1 MDMGA
6 IQDYLPA
13 CSECLIGMIEGTWNT
28 NAVCTR
34 CLNWSIKGNSGLLH
48 FEPPDNFPK
57 DELNASGKLQPL
69 CLSYKQLCSAVEKAR
84 QQLESNAWTLSNA
97 EAYLRIHCLTDNTIS
112 DVLEAANL
120 RGLLAAAQEHAE
132 AECDFLSMLQNEK
145 PDCFIDCKLPALWQR
160 PVQLH
165 QHIDV
170 IMHLLFLGVQKTLAH
185 LVHDWAK
192 MKGKNSEFQQF
203 ACNILQS
210 IPHVPWCPV
219 APYTGDRLGGWVSE
233 NFLALARLTKWFY
246 GALDKVAAVDTPYK
260 EPTIP
265 HHKWLKGMCIDWLEA
280 HGITFESMLDTTVS
294 ASEKLQ
300 TSCQDYVSKRMPL
313 KKADAKTLRS
323 MVATYKD
330 SPTSSIPA
338 LVKDQLCSV
347 SNIINLT
354 QAWQVLV
361 AKIMS
366 TEATEESIR
375 DIDQHIKI
383 FLTLFARVDKS
394 MNGGKKN
401 YIPKFRSSYNFAC
414 LLNLPDLIREF
425 GPLRNLWEGA
435 AQGEGFI
442 QVLKPELSMGLR
454 KNWHVAKMERLLK
467 WKGLRSIM
475 ELTLDVSLDDA
486 PKAKLSANLFVY
498 KDLLSATKA
507 YACRYPLSAIALVD
521 GKYGMVV
528 RESNTMHFA
537 ALERKHYDSCVN
549 GCHYHHWDLDVKSGL
564 HELEEQIV
572 QEYVILLPMLNG
584 EGLPGNGQDPVYT
597 VITSNWN
604 EIDNVG
610 CFCQP
615 ELQINVSTI

>member
-1 MDMGA
+1 
-6 IQDYLPA
+6 
-13 CSECLIGMIEGTWNT
+13 
-28 NAVCTR
+28 
-34 CLNWSIKGNSGLLH
+34 
-48 FEPPDNFPK
+48 
-57 DELNASGKLQPL
+57 
-69 CLSYKQLCSAVEKAR
+69 
-84 QQLESNAWTLSNA
+84 
-97 EAYLRIHCLTDNTIS
+97 
-112 DVLEAANL
+112 
-120 RGLLAAAQEHAE
+120 
-132 AECDFLSMLQNEK
+132 
-145 PDCFIDCKLPALWQR
+145 
-160 PVQLH
+160 
-165 QHIDV
+165 
-170 IMHLLFLGVQKTLAH
+170 
-185 LVHDWAK
+185 
-192 MKGKNSEFQQF
+192 
-203 ACNILQS
+203 
-210 IPHVPWCPV
+210 
-219 APYTGDRLGGWVSE
+219 
-233 NFLALARLTKWFY
+233 
-246 GALDKVAAVDTPYK
+246 
-260 EPTIP
+260 
-265 HHKWLKGMCIDWLEA
+265 
-280 HGITFESMLDTTVS
+280 
-294 ASEKLQ
+294 
-300 TSCQDYVSKRMPL
+300 
-313 KKADAKTLRS
+313 
-323 MVATYKD
+323 
-330 SPTSSIPA
+330 
-338 LVKDQLCSV
+338 
-347 SNIINLT
+347 
-354 QAWQVLV
+354 
-361 AKIMS
+361 
-366 TEATEESIR
+366 
-375 DIDQHIKI
+375 
-383 FLTLFARVDKS
+383 

-498 KDLLSATKA
+498 KDLLSVTKA
-507 YACRYPLSAIALVD
+507 YTCRYPLSAIALVD

-572 QEYVILLPMLNG
+572 EEYVILLPMLNG